1 MLVTHDAQATTVKK
15 ISAERSSLRHRG
27 GASMNLEKI
36 SCEAKQQSCALFN
49 ETGVLCP
56 IHEGK
61 LDRNLMSTSL
71 TSVL

>member
-1 MLVTHDAQATTVKK
+1 
-15 ISAERSSLRHRG
+15 
-27 GASMNLEKI
+27 MNLEKI

-71 TSVL
+71 TSVLKRADDKVEVYKEVMEDKKEN